1 MIIKIH
7 NAKTHIQQQKYKDI
21 STYTYTFAHYIYIY
35 ISIFHVFEIFTRIF
49 IQSWCVLQ
57 VYPSEEIVGTLARK
71 DPTAAAQL
79 RRSQTTCC
87 DYEASETW
95 EMTMKLEGMKR

>member
-1 MIIKIH
+1 MQNNIYNNINIH
-7 NAKTHIQQQKYKDI
+7 THLHIM
-21 STYTYTFAHYIYIY
+21 YIYICIY
-35 ISIFHVFEIFTRIF
+35 IFHVFEIFKRIF

-95 EMTMKLEGMKR
+95 EMTMNLEGMKR

>member
-1 MIIKIH
+1 MQKHIYNNRNIKTYLHIH
-7 NAKTHIQQQKYKDI
+7 THLHI
-21 STYTYTFAHYIYIY
+21 IY